1 MGTKETS
8 CCKCGPFFCKKT
20 ERKTFCEN
28 FCGIKSCK
36 IDNSILCLNA
46 TASLLHLVLFIIL
59 IIVRFGFFSDLK
71 LNSKDLMQSITVWNK
86 FNSSNKT
93 CAGVPTCFTT
103 AEDEFLISTKQ
114 IKSGS
119 LTLEFLILSF
129 SALSFIFQGIR
140 PFIGIVV
147 KGTPKGTPNIYN
159 DYLDEVATRINWLRW
174 IEYSF
179 SATCMILAIGF
190 VVDPNIEF
198 STVLLTSTSTA
209 ATQLCG
215 LVGELMLEMNPFAK
229 KNANTQELKS
239 EANLLPAWVIHFT
252 GWILQIGVFASIFN
266 AYTQSVAYADEHDA
280 VPPPWFVGLIV
291 WGEAVLFGSFGL
303 TQLFDFLDRSGVSCG
318 CTKGVRFEYVFIG
331 LSLTA
336 KFFLSI
342 TVAANLWVT
351 PDS

>member
-1 MGTKETS
+1 MGGSKDTS
-8 CCKCGPFFCKKT
+8 CCQCGPFFCKKT
-20 ERKTFCEN
+20 ERNTFCEH

-59 IIVRFGFFSDLK
+59 LIVRFGFFSDLK
-71 LNSKDLMQSITVWNK
+71 LNSKDLMQSITVWNT
-86 FNSSNKT
+86 FNSTNKT
-93 CAGVPTCFTT
+93 CAGVPTCFKT

-147 KGTPKGTPNIYN
+147 KGTPKGTQKRDIYN

-215 LVGELMLEMNPFAK
+215 LVGELMLEMNPLAG
-229 KNANTQELKS
+229 LKS
-239 EANLLPAWVIHFT
+239 PANLLPAWVIHFT

-266 AYTQSVAYADEHDA
+266 AYTQSVAYADEHEA
-280 VPPPWFVGLIV
+280 VSPPWFVGLIV

-342 TVAANLWVT
+342 TIAANLWVT